1 VRPARSLPGALGV
14 IEEGALTELIL
25 VNGNPLEDIDIVANP
40 DENFD
45 IIMKDRKIYKNMLLA
60 INTRS

>member
-1 VRPARSLPGALGV
+1 VRLARSLPGTLGV

-40 DENFD
+40 DENFA
-45 IIMKDRKIYKNMLLA
+45 IIMKDSKIYKNMLLA